1 MLLIE
6 LLITVNFTVTLRVTI
21 LEHSPDAIF
30 TDYLPAT
37 NNFKRKDCDFF
48 QAEKEKILK
57 WQFTINSN

>member
-6 LLITVNFTVTLRVTI
+6 LLITVNFTITLRVTI

-57 WQFTINSN
+57 